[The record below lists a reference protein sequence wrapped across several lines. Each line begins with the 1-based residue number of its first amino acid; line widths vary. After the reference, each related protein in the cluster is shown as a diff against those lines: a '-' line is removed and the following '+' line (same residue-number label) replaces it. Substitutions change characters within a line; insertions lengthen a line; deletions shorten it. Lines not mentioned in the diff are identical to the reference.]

1 MTEEIEKEV
10 MAIGAEQEPKKTE
23 LIRALKAKL
32 VAAVKDAENW
42 HKGADSRLEKIVFE
56 DPDGATKKV
65 CKQLM
70 DSGELDW
77 VTQSTLSDS
86 AKVLLDLHDLVKEY
100 ALKSTEVLANF
111 SPSWMK

>member
-1 MTEEIEKEV
+1 M
-10 MAIGAEQEPKKTE
+10 
-23 LIRALKAKL
+23 

-42 HKGADSRLEKIVFE
+42 HKGADSRLEKVFFE

-86 AKVLLDLHDLVKEY
+86 ANVLLDLHHLVQDY
-100 ALKSTEVLANF
+100 ALKSVEVMEEIQPKLEEIEAILGLNQ
-111 SPSWMK
+111 PKTDLEREIG